1 MNKMNIVVAL
11 LLAGLTQAQVYS
23 TPPKETASSPYRA
36 KPPVPTA
43 PKAVTTDDG
52 AIRVPVIS
60 SNNPGDALLN
70 RYQNILVNRLRSI
83 RYNHPRP
90 IKPDECDLCLEVF
103 PMYYQAITRT
113 ATFRVIF
120 SSNCMEKRD
129 INFEISYENHRE
141 INWFYHPT
149 TIYLNLFSNIYR
161 LEFDAP
167 VVTDRYDIMKAL
179 RYNLVTIHN
188 LLGDPRRVNLMFQNN
203 VCLNPQERHSF
214 NEYNID
220 KIRASNAFA
229 KCNIRERKMRNWKQL
244 IGKRNQLQEMLAKA
258 RYSPDESEKLIRL
271 KMKSDVDGSMIQ
283 PRKSVSFEELR
294 RESKGLVKGKN
305 AFEQKE
311 EEARMKNREKVLER
325 LRFEFLDS
333 IDAECAIA

>member
-1 MNKMNIVVAL
+1 MKRMNIIVAL
-11 LLAGLTQAQVYS
+11 LLAGLALAQVNS
-23 TPPKETASSPYRA
+23 QPPKESAESPYRKRA
-36 KPPVPTA
+36 PVPKA
-43 PKAVTTDDG
+43 PQAVTTDDG
-52 AIRVPVIS
+52 AIRIPVIS
-60 SNNPGDALLN
+60 SNNPGDVLLN
-70 RYQNILVNRLRSI
+70 RYQNILVNRLRRI

-90 IKPDECDLCLEVF
+90 IKPDECDLCMEVF

-149 TIYLNLFSNIYR
+149 TIYLNMFGNVYR

-167 VVTDRYDIMKAL
+167 VVTDRYDILKAL

-188 LLGDPRRVNLMFQNN
+188 MLGDPRRVNLMFQNN

-214 NEYNID
+214 NEFNID
-220 KIRASNAFA
+220 KIRAANAFSRCA
-229 KCNIRERKMRNWKQL
+229 IRERKMRNWKKLVEKRFQL
-244 IGKRNQLQEMLAKA
+244 REMLAKA
-258 RYSPDESEKLIRL
+258 RYTPEEVERLIRL
-271 KMKSDVDGSMIQ
+271 KMKSDVEGSMAQ
-283 PRKSVSFEELR
+283 SRKSESFEELR
-294 RESKGLVKGKN
+294 RKTKGQLKGKG

-311 EEARMKNREKVLER
+311 EQIRMQNREKVLER
-325 LRFEFLDS
+325 LRYEFLDS
-333 IDAECAIA
+333 IDAECIIA